1 MLPIAYT
8 EYASQIPVLGLVLQA
23 EYSYFNH
30 GLDGSPSNLHVI
42 SMLMH
47 ATSYTVYAAQSDCI
61 DVCMWK
67 SVKC

>member
-8 EYASQIPVLGLVLQA
+8 EYASQLPVLGLVLQA
-23 EYSYFNH
+23 EHSYFNH
-30 GLDGSPSNLHVI
+30 RLVGSPSNLHVV

-47 ATSYTVYAAQSDCI
+47 ATSYPVDAAQSDCI